1 MCACS
6 YSSSGCSNWAY
17 LVSDALLVSHY
28 LLVTI
33 MRALAIDR
41 TSTFFSFEQKNKAE
55 KITPSYVHSE
65 TPAADPGTSK
75 RA

>member
-1 MCACS
+1 
-6 YSSSGCSNWAY
+6 
-17 LVSDALLVSHY
+17 
-28 LLVTI
+28 